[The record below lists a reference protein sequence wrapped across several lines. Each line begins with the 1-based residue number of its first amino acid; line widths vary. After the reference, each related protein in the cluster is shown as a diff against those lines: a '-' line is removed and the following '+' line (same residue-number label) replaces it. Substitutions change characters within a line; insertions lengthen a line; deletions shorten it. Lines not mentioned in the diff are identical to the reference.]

1 MVFKKFVW
9 VLCLFKINMFSV
21 KWVNVE
27 GFLFDMVVDF
37 KRKGEFFVLDG
48 GVVIELIRVGFNF
61 DVS

>member
-1 MVFKKFVW
+1 
-9 VLCLFKINMFSV
+9 MFSV

-37 KRKGEFFVLDG
+37 KRKEKFFVLDG